1 MGLFRRN
8 QEPPAEPAEEDQA
21 VLLHFALSDDEF
33 GTDAERATLG
43 DLGDRLADV
52 VARAGVGEFDGDEFG
67 NGEAVLYLCGPDAE
81 SLWQVAEPEVRASTV
96 PAAFA
101 LVRPGGPDVPARR
114 VDL

>member
-1 MGLFRRN
+1 MGLFRRK
-8 QEPPAEPAEEDQA
+8 PPVAPVDEDHA
-21 VLLHFALSDDEF
+21 VLAHFALSDDEF
-33 GTDAERATLG
+33 WSEAERATLG

-67 NGEAVLYLCGPDAE
+67 NGEAVLYLYGPDSE
-81 SLWQVAEPEVRASTV
+81 GLWQAVEPEIRACSL